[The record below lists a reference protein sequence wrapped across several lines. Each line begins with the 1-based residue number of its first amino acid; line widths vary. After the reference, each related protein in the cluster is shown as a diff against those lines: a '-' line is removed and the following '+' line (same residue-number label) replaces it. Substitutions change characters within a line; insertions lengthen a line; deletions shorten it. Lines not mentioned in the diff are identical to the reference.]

1 VENYDLYNIYDEA
14 IPYKKD
20 LLIYPARMRKYLQ
33 FFTVAQV
40 LLLDKNSVPD
50 AKIIQMSFLDY
61 IYHVATDENYYITFL
76 DGLLR
81 LCMHIDD
88 DEKTQYYTDRTGN
101 SFFEIGE
108 EVFDK
113 NDFEKIRKIIIE
125 QNLLN
130 PPDDTIQ
137 KSLRDDMEEAR
148 RLRQKIS
155 GNKTAGIEEQMIA
168 VMIST
173 GLSMTDVYDM
183 TIRKFIK
190 TLERVDHKLHYEI
203 YLAASMSGFVTF
215 KDKSAIKHWLS
226 DLSKNKLEGL
236 VRYEDFEE
244 KVSGAAG
251 KK

>member
-1 VENYDLYNIYDEA
+1 MANYDLYFIYDEPV
-14 IPYKKD
+14 PYKSLK
-20 LLIYPARMRKYLQ
+20 IYPARMRDYLQ
-33 FFTVAQV
+33 FFTVAQI

-50 AKIIQMSFLDY
+50 PKVISMSFLEY
-61 IYHVATDENYYITFL
+61 IIFAANDENYYTTFL
-76 DGLLR
+76 DALLR
-81 LCMHIDD
+81 LIFRIPDERIKYFADD
-88 DEKTQYYTDRTGN
+88 KGRPYFQ
-101 SFFEIGE
+101 IGE
-108 EVFDK
+108 DIFDK
-113 NDFEKIRKIIIE
+113 GDFEKIRKIVIA

-148 RLRQKIS
+148 RLREKAS

-173 GLSMTDVYDM
+173 GLSMEDVFNL

-203 YLAASMSGFVTF
+203 DLSASMSGFVTF

-226 DLSKNKLEGL
+226 DLTKDKLDGL
-236 VRYEDFEE
+236 MTEDSFSEQ
-244 KVSGAAG
+244 VSIATG
-251 KK
+251 K

>member
-1 VENYDLYNIYDEA
+1 MANYDLHFIYDDPV
-14 IPYKKD
+14 PYKTLK
-20 LLIYPARMRKYLQ
+20 IYPALMREYLQ

-40 LLLDKNSVPD
+40 LILDKNSVPD
-50 AKIIQMSFLDY
+50 AKIIQMSYLEY
-61 IYHVATDENYYITFL
+61 IIYAATDENFYMTFL

-81 LCMHIDD
+81 ICLHAHNEKIEYLTDHKGKPFFRIDD
-88 DEKTQYYTDRTGN
+88 R
-101 SFFEIGE
+101 I
-108 EVFDK
+108 FDK
-113 NDFEKIRKIIIE
+113 NDFEEIRKIIIE

-137 KSLRDDMEEAR
+137 KSLRDSMEDAER
-148 RLRQKIS
+148 IRKRLS
-155 GNKTAGIEEQMIA
+155 GNTNKTAGIEDQMIA

-173 GLSMTDVYDM
+173 GLSIKDVYDM

-226 DLSKNKLEGL
+226 DLKKDKLTGMMD
-236 VRYEDFEE
+236 YDDFHN
-244 KVSGAAG
+244 KVSGAVEE
-251 KK
+251 